1 MIHKIRGWVLPFL
14 LLLTLL
20 FGFGALLRPGLW
32 LGAAATGALFL
43 LGLHDLLQRK
53 HAILRTY
60 PVLGHMRFLL
70 EDSGPEL
77 RQYIVESNTEG
88 RPFNRDQRSLMYQR
102 AKGVLDKKAFG
113 TELDVY
119 REGYSWIAHSMSACE
134 PPERAGETLRVS
146 VGGAECAKPYDASVF
161 NISAMS
167 FGSLSPDA
175 VRALNT
181 GAQLGD
187 FAHNTGEGGVSRYHR
202 EPGGDLIWQI
212 GTGYFGCRNDA
223 GRFDEDLFKASALLD
238 NVRMIEIKLS
248 QGAKPG
254 HGGILPAAKI
264 SREIAETRGVARGQ
278 DCVSPPRHNAFATP
292 IELLE
297 FVARLREL
305 SGGKPVGVKLCVGDP
320 VDWLAV
326 CKAMVA
332 TNITPDFVTVDGAE
346 GGTGAAP
353 VEFADHIGLPVREG
367 IVMVHN
373 ALCGIGVR
381 DRVRVQASGK
391 LVTGFEMSVAFAL
404 GADMVAS
411 ARGFMFAL
419 GCIQAQRC
427 HTNTCPVGVATQHP
441 WLRRALVVEDKS
453 VRVRNFHHKTVQAM
467 AEVVAAAGFEHPDD
481 LGPEHVYERISP
493 WEIRTLRELYH
504 WSEPGQL
511 LAGKGPEFMAD
522 AWRNARA
529 EGFRSDG

>member
-1 MIHKIRGWVLPFL
+1 LIHRLRGWVLPFL
-14 LLLTLL
+14 LAATL
-20 FGFGALLRPGLW
+20 ALGVAGEWLPALW
-32 LGAAATGALFL
+32 IAAATSGSLFL
-43 LGLHDLLQRK
+43 LGAYDLLQRK

-60 PVLGHMRFLL
+60 PVLGHLRFLL
-70 EDSGPEL
+70 EDTGPEL

-88 RPFNRDQRSLMYQR
+88 RPFNRELRSLMYQR
-102 AKGVLDKKAFG
+102 AKGVLDKKPFG

-119 REGYSWIAHSMSACE
+119 RAGYSWIAHSLGACE
-134 PPERAGETLRVS
+134 PPEHAGESLRVR
-146 VGGAECAKPYDASVF
+146 VGGPDCAQPYDASVF

-167 FGSLSPDA
+167 FGALSPQA
-175 VRALNT
+175 IRALNR
-181 GAQLGD
+181 GARLGG
-187 FAHNTGEGGVSRYHR
+187 FAHNTGEGGLSRYHR
-202 EPGGDLIWQI
+202 EPGGDLVWQI
-212 GTGYFGCRNDA
+212 GTGYFGCRTA
-223 GRFDEDLFKASALLD
+223 SGGFDEDRFKAGAGVES
-238 NVRMIEIKLS
+238 VRMIEIKLS

-264 SREIAETRGVARGQ
+264 SAEIAAARGVPRGR
-278 DCVSPPRHNAFATP
+278 DCVSPPRHGTFDTP
-292 IELLE
+292 IGLLE

-320 VDWLAV
+320 VEWLSV

-332 TNITPDFVTVDGAE
+332 TGITPDFVTVDGSE

-353 VEFADHIGLPVREG
+353 VEFSDHIGLPAREG
-367 IVMVHN
+367 IVLVHN

-391 LVTGFEMSVAFAL
+391 LVTGFEMAVAFAL
-404 GADMVAS
+404 GADLIAS

-427 HTNTCPVGVATQHP
+427 HTNTCPVGVATQQP

-453 VRVRNFHHKTVQAM
+453 QRVCNFHHATLQAL
-467 AEVVAAAGFEHPDD
+467 AEVVGAAGFEHPSA
-481 LGPEHVYERISP
+481 LGPEHVYERISA
-493 WEIRTLRELYH
+493 WEIRTLRELYQ
-504 WSEPGQL
+504 WAEAGQL
-511 LAGKGPEFMAD
+511 LDGKAPEFMAA

-529 EGFRSDG
+529 ESFRAGG